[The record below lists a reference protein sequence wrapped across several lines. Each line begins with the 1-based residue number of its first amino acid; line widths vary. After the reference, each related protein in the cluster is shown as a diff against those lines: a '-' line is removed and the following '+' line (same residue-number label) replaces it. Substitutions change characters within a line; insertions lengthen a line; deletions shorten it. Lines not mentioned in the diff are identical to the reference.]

1 MEIKLNRK
9 DQLPIHAQLKAQLLF
24 LIRSG
29 DLQPGAQLPT
39 VRQLAGFLRVNRNTV
54 SKVFSEMEKEGY
66 LSCEPGRGTFV
77 AEKKRESKM
86 RLNRMDKLLAIVDE
100 SIDRAR
106 HLGFTS
112 EELYSIM
119 YARAQTTPVASKSPK
134 IRALFLECTR
144 PHIRAFSEELERELP
159 LKIDPML
166 VEDFKRMLE
175 RSRESLNRY
184 ALIITTLYHIQEVK
198 ALLTGTGIEAVGLI
212 VNTSLEAL
220 MRLTALPE
228 GTKVGVACVD
238 RTGTENVR
246 LSIERAGLTHLKL
259 ILGYGSEKESLRK
272 MLKEVS
278 VVVCSNLVEEKIRAM
293 APAGKEIIVDDR
305 GLDSAGI
312 EMLRSRLQALSS
324 RSDKTETLRPKSPA
338 KRFQGSSVKPM

>member
-9 DQLPIHAQLKAQLLF
+9 DQLPIHAQLKTQLVY

-29 DLQPGAQLPT
+29 ELKPGTQLPT

-77 AEKKRESKM
+77 AEKIKESKM
-86 RLNRMDKLLAIVDE
+86 RLNRMDKLLTIVDE
-100 SIDRAR
+100 SIDRAKQ
-106 HLGFTS
+106 LGFTS
-112 EELYSIM
+112 DEFYSIM
-119 YARAQTTPVASKSPK
+119 YARVQTTPVTSKSPQT
-134 IRALFLECTR
+134 RGLFLECNR
-144 PHIRAFSEELERELP
+144 PQTEAFSAELERELP
-159 LKIDPML
+159 LRLEPML
-166 VEDFKRMLE
+166 VEDFKRMIG
-175 RSRESLNRY
+175 RSRDSLNRY
-184 ALIITTLYHIQEVK
+184 ALIITTLYHIQEVQ
-198 ALLTGTGIEAVGLI
+198 ALLTGTGIEAIGLM

-238 RTGTENVR
+238 RAGTNNLR
-246 LSIERAGLTHLKL
+246 LSIERAGLSHLKL
-259 ILGYGSEKESLRK
+259 ILGYGSEKGSLRK

-278 VVVCSNLVEEKIRAM
+278 VVVCSNLVETKIRAM
-293 APAGKEIIVDDR
+293 APADKEIIVDER

-312 EMLRSRLQALSS
+312 EMLRSRLRALSS
-324 RSDKTETLRPKSPA
+324 KSAKTERLTPKSHA
-338 KRFQGSSVKPM
+338 KRFYSSSVKLV

>member
-1 MEIKLNRK
+1 MELKLNRK
-9 DQLPIHAQLKAQLLF
+9 DQLPIHAQLKAQLLY

-29 DLQPGAQLPT
+29 ELQPGAQLPT

-54 SKVFSEMEKEGY
+54 SKVFSEMEKEGF

-77 AEKKRESKM
+77 AGKKKESKM

-119 YARAQTTPVASKSPK
+119 YARAQTTPVTAKSPE
-134 IRALFLECTR
+134 IRALFLECNR
-144 PHIRAFSEELERELP
+144 PQTEAFSAELERDLP
-159 LKIDPML
+159 LRIDPML

-175 RSRESLNRY
+175 GSREALDPH
-184 ALIITTLYHIQEVK
+184 ALIITTFYHIQEVQ
-198 ALLTGTGIEAVGLI
+198 ALLAGTGIEAVGLM

-238 RTGTENVR
+238 RAATENVR
-246 LSIERAGLTHLKL
+246 LSIERAGLNHLQL

-272 MLKEVS
+272 MLKEAS

-293 APAGKEIIVDDR
+293 APAGKEIIVDER
-305 GLDSAGI
+305 GLDPAGI
-312 EMLRSRLQALSS
+312 EMLRSRLRALST
-324 RSDKTETLRPKSPA
+324 RPAKTETLRSKPNA